1 MSKVRKQKRKRL
13 PDWEARLFTYLNSL
27 RAAELVFGQEDC
39 VVGLAAGA
47 VEAQTGVDFAAAFK
61 GKYSD
66 ERTAIKLMIEQG
78 WTKAGSSLKDAL
90 IQMMDLHLQRAP
102 KNNRHRGN
110 IVLLETE
117 AGPAFGVRVGTGI
130 VGFSE
135 GGGTRIFK
143 APRGHFYEWV
153 VI

>member
-1 MSKVRKQKRKRL
+1 MSKVRKQKRSRL
-13 PDWEARLFTYLNSL
+13 PDWEARLFTYLNSMQK
-27 RAAELVFGQEDC
+27 AELVFGQEDC

-47 VEAQTGVDFAAAFK
+47 VEAQTGVDLAAAFR
-61 GKYSD
+61 GKYKD
-66 ERTAIKLMIEQG
+66 ERSALKLMIKQG
-78 WTKAGSSLKDAL
+78 WTAKTNGIQAAL
-90 IQMMDLHLQRAP
+90 VDMMDTHLQRAP

-117 AGPAFGVRVGTGI
+117 MGPAFGVRVGTGI

-143 APRGHFYEWV
+143 APKGHFYEWV